1 MASRLVPPLRPG
13 LAYNAS
19 AGGQGPPTCVQEERR
34 FAIESEAIRN
44 AAEEEARKLL
54 ANLQASGPRMPKPRA
69 RASDAATAPTAPDD
83 ASAGAVSAAGLPACE
98 KEESEAE
105 RKHGHI

>member
-1 MASRLVPPLRPG
+1 
-13 LAYNAS
+13 
-19 AGGQGPPTCVQEERR
+19 VQEERR

-44 AAEEEARKLL
+44 AAEEEARRLL